1 MENIIISITATI
13 WNIMNQ
19 NEPRHRKLSTS
30 VVIEI
35 KYIDKARV

>member
-1 MENIIISITATI
+1 MENIIISITAII

-19 NEPRHRKLSTS
+19 NEPRHRKLPTL